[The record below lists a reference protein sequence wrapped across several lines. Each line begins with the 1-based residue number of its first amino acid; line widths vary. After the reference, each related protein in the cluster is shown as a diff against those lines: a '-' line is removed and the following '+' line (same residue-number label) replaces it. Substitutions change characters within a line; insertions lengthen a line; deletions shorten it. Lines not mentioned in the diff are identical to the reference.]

1 MEHVQRVLD
10 VSQRRVCKVMGLPR
24 STARY
29 LSVSRDRDEALTKA
43 MLNFAQKYPRY
54 GYRRITAIL
63 RREGWRVNRKRV
75 YRLWCQEHL
84 KVVRKQRKR
93 RHLGSGENACHRYRP
108 QHKDHVWC
116 YDFTNDR
123 TENGRSLKFL
133 AILDEYTRECLA
145 LEVGRSFTGAEVVG
159 VLKYLFEVRGE
170 PKHIRSDNGTEFMAS
185 VVRRHLAASGVKTL
199 YIDPGSPWQNGYSE
213 SFNRRLEDELLKR
226 EIFTGV
232 VEAQQ
237 LAERWR
243 QEYNHRRPHSALGYE
258 TPAAFAARC
267 VGPDSAALRPEQHTQ
282 RTMESCILGG
292 T

>member
-10 VSQRRVCKVMGLPR
+10 VSQRRVCKVMGQPR

-29 LSVSRDRDEALTKA
+29 LSISRDRDKALTKA
-43 MLNFAQKYPRY
+43 MLEFASRYPRY

-84 KVVRKQRKR
+84 KVPKKQRKKR
-93 RHLGSGENACHRYRP
+93 RLGSVENACHRYRP
-108 QHKDHVWC
+108 QYKDHVWC

-123 TENGRSLKFL
+123 TESGRCLKFL

-145 LEVGRSFTGAEVVG
+145 LEVGRGFTAAEVVS
-159 VLKYLFEVRGE
+159 VLKYLFKVRGA

-185 VVRRHLAASGVKTL
+185 VVRRHLSASGVKTL
-199 YIDPGSPWQNGYSE
+199 YIAPGSPWQNGYSE
-213 SFNRRLEDELLKR
+213 SFNSRLEDELLKR
-226 EIFTGV
+226 EVFTGV
-232 VEAQQ
+232 VEAQR

-243 QEYNHRRPHSALGYE
+243 QEYNHHRPHSALGYE
-258 TPAAFAARC
+258 TPAVFAAKC
-267 VGPDSAALRPEQHTQ
+267 VAPDSAALRPEQHTQ
-282 RTMESCILGG
+282 QTTESCILVG